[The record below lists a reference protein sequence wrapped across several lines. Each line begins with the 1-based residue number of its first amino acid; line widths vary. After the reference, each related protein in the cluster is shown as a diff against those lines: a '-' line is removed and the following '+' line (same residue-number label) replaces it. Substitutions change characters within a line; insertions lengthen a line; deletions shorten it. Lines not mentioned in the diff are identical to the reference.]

1 MKKILF
7 QDTSF
12 RDGFQSVFGARV
24 LTRDFIPALEAA
36 VHAGI
41 VHIEAGGGARFQAPF
56 LYCNEN
62 AFDMMDTFRKTV
74 GPDIRLQ
81 TLARGINVVA
91 LGPQPRDMIDLHAKM
106 FKKHGI
112 TRIRNF
118 DALNDVNNL
127 IYSGQCIT
135 DAGLEHEVVVTMME
149 LPRGCDG
156 KGAHEP
162 EFYIETLK
170 KILDAGV
177 PFSSVCFKDASGTA
191 RPKKVF
197 DTFKMAR
204 KLLGDKVEL
213 RVHSHDTCG
222 TGVYQYVAAIEG
234 GADGV
239 CCGRSPLSGGT
250 AQPDLLS
257 LNHALKGSEF
267 TLDLDIDKILEAN
280 QISKECF
287 KEYEFPPE
295 ALAIEPEVIFSP
307 MPGGALTANTLMMRD
322 TKTFHLY
329 PQVIKNMAKC
339 VALGGF
345 ASSVTPVSQYYF
357 QQAYVN
363 TVNMSK
369 GKGEWDNITDG
380 YGDMVLGYLGKTPRE
395 PDPEIVKIAS
405 EKKGK
410 PVFTGNPLDVLEA
423 GIPKAKKLLEENNLP
438 VTDENLFIIGAFD
451 TKGGNKGLDFLQ
463 GKPSI
468 RRESVPKK
476 KPISAAPAPVAG
488 TATGQLGTAPTG
500 GATGASGTVNYGV
513 TVGGQTFTVQV
524 SG

>member
-24 LTRDFIPALEAA
+24 LTKDFLPALEAA
-36 VHAGI
+36 THAGI
-41 VHIEAGGGARFQAPF
+41 EHIEAGGGARFQAPY
-56 LYCNEN
+56 LYCNED

-74 GPDIRLQ
+74 GKTVRLQ

-106 FKKHGI
+106 FKKHGM

-127 IYSGQCIT
+127 IYSGKCIK
-135 DAGLEHEVVVTMME
+135 DAGLEHEVVITMME
-149 LPRGCDG
+149 LPRGAEG
-156 KGAHEP
+156 NGAHEP
-162 EFYIETLK
+162 EFYVETLK
-170 KILDAGV
+170 KILDAGI
-177 PFSSVCFKDASGTA
+177 PYDSICFKDSTGTA
-191 RPKKVF
+191 NPNKVYN
-197 DTFKMAR
+197 TFKLAR

-213 RVHSHDTCG
+213 RVHSHDTCANG
-222 TGVYQYVAAIEG
+222 IRQYVAAIEG
-234 GADGV
+234 GADGI
-239 CCGRSPLSGGT
+239 CCCRSPLSGGT
-250 AQPDLLS
+250 GQPDLLAMW
-257 LNHALKGSEF
+257 HTLKGTDY
-267 TLDLDIDKILEAN
+267 TLDLDVDKILEAN
-280 QISKECF
+280 NVLKESLAD
-287 KEYEFPPE
+287 YEFPPE
-295 ALAIEPEVIFSP
+295 ALAISPEVIFSP

-357 QQAYVN
+357 QQAYAN
-363 TVNMSK
+363 TVNLNK
-369 GKGEWDNITDG
+369 GKGEWDTITDG

-405 EKKGK
+405 EKRGK
-410 PVFTGNPLDVLEA
+410 PVFKGDPLDKLEP
-423 GIPKAKKLLEENNLP
+423 GIPKAKKLLEENKLP

-451 TKGGNKGLDFLQ
+451 TKGGNKGLDFLL

-476 KPISAAPAPVAG
+476 KPIVAAPAVAV
-488 TATGQLGTAPTG
+488 APASVAVAPIANTSVG
-500 GATGASGTVNYGV
+500 GAKTVNYGV
-513 TVGGQTFTVQV
+513 SVGGKTFSVQV